1 MFNERDRFLRV
12 GFHDCAKE
20 FSLKNSCG
28 VYALMRWFLDLGGLS
43 RGMVEGK
50 VCVALVS
57 GGIDSPVAV
66 ARMLREGWMVHPV
79 HCSQEPITG
88 PEAEQKTID
97 SLRHILEMEGP
108 IGESARINLSRHLTV
123 VPVAQ
128 QLSLFT
134 EKWCHTEYFIHMKRL
149 YCGLGD
155 VVGRRTGATHLLT
168 GENLGQVSSQTLGN
182 LGAIE
187 MMTSLQV
194 LRPLL
199 GFDKTTIMHMAQSMG
214 TYDLS
219 LGPEVC
225 DALGPSLPT
234 TVANLEWLEKSEE
247 RVGGFQNLLETAWK
261 NRRIV
266 QL

>member
-1 MFNERDRFLRV
+1 MDEV
-12 GFHDCAKE
+12 
-20 FSLKNSCG
+20 
-28 VYALMRWFLDLGGLS
+28 
-43 RGMVEGK
+43 K

-57 GGIDSPVAV
+57 GGLDSPVAL
-66 ARMLREGWMVHPV
+66 ARALKAGWTIYAV
-79 HCSQEPITG
+79 HCSQEPVVG
-88 PEAEQKTID
+88 PEAEEKTIAA
-97 SLRHILEMEGP
+97 LRHILKASGP
-108 IGESARINLSRHLTV
+108 IGEAARSQLHPVLTV
-123 VPVAQ
+123 VPVAP
-128 QLSLFT
+128 QLALFT
-134 EKWCHTEYFIHMKRL
+134 EKWAHTEYFIHMKRL

-155 VVGRRTGATHLLT
+155 LVGTQKGATHLLT

-187 MMTSLQV
+187 MMTSLRM

-199 GFDKTTIMHMAQSMG
+199 GIDKTVIMHMAQSMG
-214 TYDLS
+214 TYELS

-247 RVGGFQNLLETAWK
+247 RAGGFQNLVEEAWK
-261 NRRIV
+261 NHRIV

>member
-1 MFNERDRFLRV
+1 
-12 GFHDCAKE
+12 
-20 FSLKNSCG
+20 
-28 VYALMRWFLDLGGLS
+28 
-43 RGMVEGK
+43 MVEQK
-50 VCVALVS
+50 VCIALVS

-66 ARMLREGWMVHPV
+66 ARMLREGWSIHPV

-88 PEAEQKTID
+88 PEAEQKTIAA
-97 SLRHILEMEGP
+97 LRYFLE
-108 IGESARINLSRHLTV
+108 IESPLGDLARQNLSRELTV
-123 VPVAQ
+123 IPVAQ

-155 VVGRRTGATHLLT
+155 LVGTQKGATHLLT

-187 MMTSLQV
+187 MMTSLRM

-199 GFDKTTIMHMAQSMG
+199 GIDKTVIMHMAQSMG
-214 TYDLS
+214 TYELS

-247 RVGGFQNLLETAWK
+247 RVGGFQNLVEEAWK
-261 NRRIV
+261 NHRIV